1 MGTAGWRIIWKKIII
16 IIIII
21 IMIIIITTDGD
32 NNYNRWKGG
41 NCSKSWES
49 VEVISREAVLGER

>member
-1 MGTAGWRIIWKKIII
+1 MGTAGWRIKWKKIII

-21 IMIIIITTDGD
+21 ITDGD